1 MKGLKTAKNPAEIRK
16 KQKKM
21 KKIVEFFCVFGHL
34 SLRRN
39 KKQSE
44 VINRRAE
51 LFKAGLREPRISAN
65 FEFRFES
72 LKSIFSVIVFVYNMM
87 IG

>member
-1 MKGLKTAKNPAEIRK
+1 MQNLVKGLKTAKNPAEIRK
-16 KQKKM
+16 KQNKM

-51 LFKAGLREPRISAN
+51 LFKAGLR
-65 FEFRFES
+65 
-72 LKSIFSVIVFVYNMM
+72 
-87 IG
+87 